1 MKKYEAPELAL
12 IKFNTE
18 DVITTSIGILENL
31 DPSGTEGP
39 IVGMDGIVWNSDNGL
54 EGKAE

>member
-1 MKKYEAPELAL
+1 MKKYEIPALTL
-12 IKFNTE
+12 IKFNAE

-31 DPSGTEGP
+31 DSSGTEGP
-39 IVGMDGIVWNSDNGL
+39 IVGMDGFAWNSDNGL